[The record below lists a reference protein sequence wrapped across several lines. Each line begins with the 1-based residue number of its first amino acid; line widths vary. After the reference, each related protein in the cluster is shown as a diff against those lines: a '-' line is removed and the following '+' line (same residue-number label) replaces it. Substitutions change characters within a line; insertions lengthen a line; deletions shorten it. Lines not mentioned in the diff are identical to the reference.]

1 MDIHSQEIV
10 RPDASRSN
18 EGVHVVRARDKLS
31 GGDVFARTAKELTVR
46 ESNSLLEQF
55 NLHRTL
61 RHSGVVDAHDLILSN
76 GKVTGFTLPVV
87 DGHSLADCLHALQ
100 PHEVLAVLR
109 DVAFATFGIH
119 SLGYIHGDLSANN
132 VWCVP
137 GPTGI
142 AGTLLDLGFAVRIG
156 ARLAT
161 EVQGTPGYISPEA
174 FSSKPLG
181 PASDA
186 YSFGKLIEFCLECR
200 SELQFRDILAQIS
213 GRCTQETEGDRLSDF
228 AYLYASV
235 VQMGRAA
242 IGTEFGHSQFALP
255 LRPAGL
261 ESKTKTLVEELQ
273 MAAIPDLFWITGE
286 PGIGKSELIR
296 HACHI
301 LQRRGLST
309 VRISANDRNEPIVDL
324 DSMPFASMQ
333 RGPDVIFVELPGGTP
348 LDSITI
354 RSLGDQARRF
364 SAKLVIESQ
373 VDPPASVRPARITH
387 CKPLSFRQCMHASSH
402 LLRNPGITA
411 PNTEAAFA
419 TSRGNPARLRQV
431 MTQYLVS
438 GRRNRGEPLDFNRN
452 SIGACEDVA
461 ASNPTQS
468 KERSARGSY
477 VKLNDYR
484 EAALAA
490 LHEWRD
496 NRIAHNAPSVLVAH
510 RLSDLFGK
518 LGSLARQSRWQ
529 KIGLSHFDESKTGV
543 LTEAELVAGIEIL
556 AIASPPRE
564 VVNRL
569 TILQASD
576 ARMPRR
582 VRFLTRS
589 ELGRAY
595 LLMRDAKDAI
605 PVLHEAKAL
614 CSGYDIANEY
624 EAMILTRLGA
634 AKMLATENQAA
645 RDYFTQAVRIAQTN
659 GDWRMIARVQG
670 NLGFLEQHCGEPGVA
685 REWIRRQTRANLTHC
700 RYSEYLSGLLNL
712 TNCLVDLGEGTAAER
727 RARIAL
733 ALADVLSDKMLL
745 GYAQNNL
752 GWILTMRC
760 ESKMALELLRESL
773 HIRESTGD
781 IESMAQTHLN
791 FARLNLSA
799 CAYDRALHSISE
811 GQRYFEFVHSR
822 EGLRDCQRLLAKR
835 LILLEE
841 YEAAILML
849 DEVLTDAD
857 TDPVKDITDALL
869 LRTEALLWL
878 SRPDDAEKTLEAT
891 NLKPVH
897 LKVHPLRARHLVLT
911 GFLAMHRGELEAA
924 YRQMKTGISMMMESR
939 RTDLLLE
946 AMTIMAVLADRM
958 SNPLIGLRY
967 LDHVAKTT
975 ARLRE
980 ELR

>member
-1 MDIHSQEIV
+1 MSIHSQEV
-10 RPDASRSN
+10 DRLDVLGSKTGTR
-18 EGVHVVRARDKLS
+18 VFRARDRL
-31 GGDVFARTAKELTVR
+31 GGAEVFVRTVEDPISQ

-55 NLHRTL
+55 TLHRTL

-87 DGHSLADCLHALQ
+87 GGQSLADCLRTLQ

-119 SLGYIHGDLSANN
+119 SLAYIHGDLSANN

-137 GPTGI
+137 GPRGI

-161 EVQGTPGYISPEA
+161 EIQGTPGYIAPEA
-174 FSSKPLG
+174 FSGKPLG

-186 YSFGKLIEFCLECR
+186 YSFGKLIEFCLGGR
-200 SELQFRDILAQIS
+200 SELQFRDFLAELS

-228 AYLYASV
+228 AYLYESMV
-235 VQMGRAA
+235 RIGRAA
-242 IGTEFGHSQFALP
+242 IGPEIEHSQFSLP
-255 LRPAGL
+255 LRLAGL
-261 ESKTKTLVEELQ
+261 ESKSRTLVEELQ
-273 MAAIPDLFWITGE
+273 GATSPGLFWIIGE
-286 PGIGKSELIR
+286 PGTGKSELSR

-309 VRISANDRNEPIVDL
+309 VRVSVCAQIEPMMNFCSMQIECMSRRPDVVFFELPSGTSL
-324 DSMPFASMQ
+324 DS
-333 RGPDVIFVELPGGTP
+333 T
-348 LDSITI
+348 TI
-354 RSLGDQARRF
+354 RSFEDQARRF
-364 SAKLVIESQ
+364 RAKLVIESE
-373 VDPPASVRPARITH
+373 VDPAPTPRPTRVTR
-387 CKPLSFRQCMHASSH
+387 CNPLSFRQCMHASSH
-402 LLRNPGITA
+402 LLRNPGITG
-411 PNTEAAFA
+411 PNTEAVFA
-419 TSRGNPARLRQV
+419 ATRGNPRHLRKV
-431 MTQYLVS
+431 MTHYLVS
-438 GRRNRGEPLDFNRN
+438 GRRYRGEPVDFNRN
-452 SIGACEDVA
+452 GEGACENVA
-461 ASNPTQS
+461 ARKPGRRE
-468 KERSARGSY
+468 KRSAHGSY
-477 VKLNDYR
+477 VKLKAYR
-484 EAALAA
+484 EDAFAALRA
-490 LHEWRD
+490 WRET
-496 NRIAHNAPSVLVAH
+496 RTAHKGPSLLVVYK
-510 RLSDLFGK
+510 LSDLFGK

-529 KIGLSHFDESKTGV
+529 RRGLSYFDESKTGA

-576 ARMPRR
+576 ARLPRR

-595 LLMRDAKDAI
+595 LLMRDAKAAI

-727 RARIAL
+727 RARIAF
-733 ALADVLSDKMLL
+733 ALAEVLSDKMLL

-752 GWILTMRC
+752 GWIMTMRC

-799 CAYDRALHSISE
+799 CAYERALHSISE

-841 YEAAILML
+841 YEDAILML

-857 TDPVKDITDALL
+857 ADPVKDITDALL
-869 LRTEALLWL
+869 LRTEALL
-878 SRPDDAEKTLEAT
+878 
-891 NLKPVH
+891 
-897 LKVHPLRARHLVLT
+897 
-911 GFLAMHRGELEAA
+911 
-924 YRQMKTGISMMMESR
+924 
-939 RTDLLLE
+939 
-946 AMTIMAVLADRM
+946 
-958 SNPLIGLRY
+958 
-967 LDHVAKTT
+967 
-975 ARLRE
+975 
-980 ELR
+980 